1 MIIFFTLR
9 IKIFKVNIIHVLL
22 FYAVITFLSTSQ
34 QTVIAECWITR
45 KNIFKYIDVSIATV
59 DCSSGKSFGHES
71 S

>member
-9 IKIFKVNIIHVLL
+9 IKILKVNIIHVLF
-22 FYAVITFLSTSQ
+22 FYAVTTFLSTSQ
-34 QTVIAECWITR
+34 QTVIAKCWITR